1 MSQLIRF
8 RSSQVD
14 YLSHDNTWSSQL
26 DYSYQD
32 KTLGQVNW
40 TIHIMTKLISFCTEL
55 LLLLHNI
62 LIF

>member
-1 MSQLIRF
+1 MQCLVILGGDHVTQLVRF

-32 KTLGQVNW
+32 IILGQVNW
-40 TIHIMTKLISFCTEL
+40 TIHIKT
-55 LLLLHNI
+55 
-62 LIF
+62 